1 MTASNPKAAT
11 GLKVDT
17 AGQSQTLQD
26 PKAQVQE
33 AKPPVTAFT
42 AEQQKQLDEMRKKVE
57 LARQRHTEYEQH
69 YDRLK
74 EYTELNNNLA
84 TSKKTFEEQLKDIND
99 KAA

>member
-1 MTASNPKAAT
+1 
-11 GLKVDT
+11 
-17 AGQSQTLQD
+17 LQD
-26 PKAQVQE
+26 PKAQVPE
-33 AKPPVTAFT
+33 AKPVPAFT
-42 AEQQKQLDEMRKKVE
+42 VEQQKQLEEMRKKVE

-84 TSKKTFEEQLKDIND
+84 ASKQTFEGQLKEINE